1 MKKEIRKRPWPFSAW
16 VPMQKAPL
24 SGRERSWAMYD
35 NETRVRLVKKR
46 VEELERQRARRV
58 RAGACMLAAFAAVTA
73 LGAALCPRRT
83 QEKGE

>member
-1 MKKEIRKRPWPFSAW
+1 
-16 VPMQKAPL
+16 
-24 SGRERSWAMYD
+24 MYD

-73 LGAALCPRRT
+73 LGAALCLRRAR
-83 QEKGE
+83 EKGE